1 MGASLRE
8 LLRTND
14 PVRISFA
21 SALLK
26 DAGIVFDVFDGHT
39 SSLEGSVMAIQR
51 RLVVLDEDADEA
63 RQLLIDAGID
73 PADG

>member
-1 MGASLRE
+1 MGAYVKE
-8 LLRTND
+8 ILRTND
-14 PVRISFA
+14 PVRISYA

-26 DAGIVFDVFDGHT
+26 EAGIAFDVFDGHT

-51 RLVVLDEDADEA
+51 RLVVLDDDADEA
-63 RQLLIDAGID
+63 RRLLIDAGLD